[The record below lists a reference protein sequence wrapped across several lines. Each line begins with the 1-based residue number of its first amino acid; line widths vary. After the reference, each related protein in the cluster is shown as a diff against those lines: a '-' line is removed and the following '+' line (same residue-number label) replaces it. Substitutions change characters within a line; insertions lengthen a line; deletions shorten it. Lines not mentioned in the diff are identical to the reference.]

1 MAVWRL
7 DAVPTVMA
15 LAGATEAAATSAD
28 AAVNERRILR
38 IETLLGLLTKLSSS
52 CPYRPYNN
60 VELL

>member
-1 MAVWRL
+1 
-7 DAVPTVMA
+7 VPTVMA

-60 VELL
+60 VAWL